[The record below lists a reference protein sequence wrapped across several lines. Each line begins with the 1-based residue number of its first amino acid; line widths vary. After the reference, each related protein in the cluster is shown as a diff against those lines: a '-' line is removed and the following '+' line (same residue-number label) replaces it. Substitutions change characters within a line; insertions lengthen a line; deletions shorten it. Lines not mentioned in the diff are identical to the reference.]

1 MSKAAVNI
9 SLNKYEP
16 SICLLHLEHF
26 LYWPGSQ
33 RMESVASDLMVFCRM
48 GKMNEATVY
57 LWMYLGVE
65 ACKLTW
71 KQNFQRIHPDL

>member
-16 SICLLHLEHF
+16 SICLLHLEHSP
-26 LYWPGSQ
+26 LLPGSR
-33 RMESVASDLMVFCRM
+33 RMESVASDLMVFCKM
-48 GKMNEATVY
+48 GKMIEATVY